1 MACSPAEA
9 DPPATLPTRVRLI
22 ASLPGTGMPWTCRE
36 CTMILPWGQTT
47 RSRESRTQSAPPG
60 RRAGLGTITGS
71 NEPSQIPA
79 GPDRSDLDEYGHWP
93 APRPRTF
100 VPARAGTNVRGRG
113 RWEAPGC
120 LIAGWGELPLTGRA
134 RVAMI
139 IASSLPGT
147 PEGEVVAVAPITAT
161 TSPVPSR

>member
-1 MACSPAEA
+1 
-9 DPPATLPTRVRLI
+9 
-22 ASLPGTGMPWTCRE
+22 
-36 CTMILPWGQTT
+36 MILPWGQTT

-113 RWEAPGC
+113 AVGSSWMFDRRMGRTAFDGASAGGDDNCEQSSRYPG
-120 LIAGWGELPLTGRA
+120 R
-134 RVAMI
+134 
-139 IASSLPGT
+139 
-147 PEGEVVAVAPITAT
+147 
-161 TSPVPSR
+161 